1 MDDKKKAST
10 VPYLSAA
17 KMDKL
22 LQLVS
27 ERSLNNISASYFKS
41 YGFGDAD
48 AYLAMNT
55 LRFLGLIDE
64 NDKPTEYARKFQL
77 RGETRNKEVEPIIKS
92 AYSTLFESVADP
104 HKLEKDELSNEF
116 MHGYSLSNRVARSAV
131 PAFLKLC
138 EFAGLLEEGS
148 VTTRVRQ
155 TKQSTPKTSS
165 KGKQVKAPETLDET
179 PGHDSTVTTV
189 PFANGKIKLLLP
201 TDILTQA
208 IFEGE
213 LNEDIKKLTGA
224 INAFSKKHIE
234 IPKTNTGTGTEDT
247 DSSESE

>member
-64 NDKPTEYARKFQL
+64 NDKPTDYARKFQL
-77 RGETRNKEVEPIIKS
+77 RGETRNKEVEPIIKG

-155 TKQSTPKTSS
+155 TKQSASNTSS
-165 KGKQVKAPETLDET
+165 KSKKAKVSETLSDA
-179 PGHDSTVTTV
+179 PNHDSTVTTV
-189 PFANGKIKLLLP
+189 PFANGKVKLLLP
-201 TDILTQA
+201 TEILTQA

-213 LNEDIKKLTGA
+213 LSEDIKKLTGE
-224 INAFSKKHIE
+224 IKAFSKKYIE
-234 IPKTNTGTGTEDT
+234 IAATSTSNEDT
-247 DSSESE
+247 DSNESE